1 MIAREIPDDADWPQM
16 VGLAKMDNFLRNLR
30 ACLVGRVFGDRFL
43 VRQAKFALF
52 LKGRLP
58 SNGMDGS
65 PFRPQAE
72 SLQLE
77 GELL

>member
-1 MIAREIPDDADWPQM
+1 MQHTKFDRSGDPQWPGRFIFQRLQPASLVEIA
-16 VGLAKMDNFLRNLR
+16 
-30 ACLVGRVFGDRFL
+30 
-43 VRQAKFALF
+43 
-52 LKGRLP
+52 P